1 MVIDCGRV
9 NAIYRLHHEEKWSK
23 RRIARE
29 LHVARKTINKYLA
42 SPAAAAAPRKPRKTK
57 LDDFKAVIREFVERD
72 RKASAVVI
80 AERLRPMGYTGE
92 LTILRRY
99 LRTLRDIVHVP
110 RAFIRV
116 ESSPGDRFE
125 IDWGH
130 FGALDYS
137 GDKRKLYAFCL
148 IECHSRRLFVE
159 FTHSQSLETF
169 VRSHI
174 HAFQFMT
181 GVARECLYDNLWTAV
196 TERDGRIVRF
206 NQRFLA
212 FAREFGFYPRAC
224 NPAAAWEKGKIER
237 GGIGYLRQSF
247 WPLRTFHDLADVNR
261 QVRLWLDEIA
271 NKRIHSETRERP
283 ADRFRPETLRPLPAL
298 FPDYRESVTAKVH
311 KDIRLCFDGNRY
323 CVPRRYVGR
332 ILTVKADSSSVAVY
346 DQDHAII
353 RYPRSWKRGQTFGAD
368 RFEKEMLRQ
377 RPGAFGTKG
386 QQRLVTH
393 ELPGVYSQRR
403 VGSSI
408 PLQMAPNYLA
418 ASRNKLQPAS
428 CAVCESE
435 SWHTGDGGRQGGRP
449 ALHQGLTGV
458 ARRTD
463 SREIYRTLQY
473 PQRFRA
479 DLVPFLVH
487 PTARPWI
494 HHR

>member
-1 MVIDCGRV
+1 MVIDSGQL

-29 LHVARKTINKYLA
+29 LHVARKTIRKYLE
-42 SPAAAAAPRKPRKTK
+42 SPAAVAVPRKPRKTK
-57 LDDFKAVIREFVERD
+57 LDDFKPVIREFVERD
-72 RKASAVVI
+72 AKASAVVI

-99 LRTLRDIVHVP
+99 LRALRDIVHVP

-116 ESSPGDRFE
+116 ESGPGDRFE

-130 FGALDYS
+130 FGTLDYS

-169 VRSHI
+169 VRCHI

-206 NQRFLA
+206 NARFLA

-237 GGIGYLRQSF
+237 GGIGYLRQGF
-247 WPLRTFHDLADVNR
+247 WPLRTFLDLADVNR
-261 QVRLWLDEIA
+261 QVRQWLDQVA
-271 NKRIHSETRERP
+271 NKRIHAETRERP
-283 ADRFRPETLRPLPAL
+283 EERFRTETLRGLPAL
-298 FPDYRESVTAKVH
+298 YPDYRECVSAKVH

-332 ILTVKADSSSVAVY
+332 SLVVKADSSSVSVY
-346 DQDHAII
+346 DQDQEVI

-368 RFEKEMLRQ
+368 RFEKEMLQQ
-377 RPGAFGTKG
+377 RPGAAGTKG
-386 QQRLVTH
+386 QQRLVAFIGPAAETY
-393 ELPGVYSQRR
+393 LRGLADTDRS
-403 VGSSI
+403 
-408 PLQMAPNYLA
+408 MAHQIRILLALLRQYGPEALA
-418 ASRNKLQPAS
+418 AAMAKAEAAGAFGADYVSNLLLQDGSPREQQPPLRLRDPRLNELVTDPLSLLEYDALIL
-428 CAVCESE
+428 SE
-435 SWHTGDGGRQGGRP
+435 RSQ
-449 ALHQGLTGV
+449 
-458 ARRTD
+458 
-463 SREIYRTLQY
+463 S
-473 PQRFRA
+473 
-479 DLVPFLVH
+479 
-487 PTARPWI
+487 
-494 HHR
+494 